1 MLFEQITNL
10 LTTPFVLDHDLG
22 LMNHGKAKE
31 NLELF
36 CFTFETKTNL
46 EQIRC
51 DMWIGLETCPTSIMQ
66 LVGQTPLEQFIEKK
80 QM

>member
-1 MLFEQITNL
+1 M
-10 LTTPFVLDHDLG
+10 TPFVLDHDLG

-36 CFTFETKTNL
+36 CFTFQTKTNL

-51 DMWIGLETCPTSIMQ
+51 DMWIGLESCPISIMQ
-66 LVGQTPLEQFIEKK
+66 LKKQKGLVGQTPLDQNIENK

>member
-1 MLFEQITNL
+1 MLFERITNL
-10 LTTPFVLDHDLG
+10 QTTPFVLDHDLG
-22 LMNHGKAKE
+22 LMNQGKGKE

-51 DMWIGLETCPTSIMQ
+51 D
-66 LVGQTPLEQFIEKK
+66 V
-80 QM
+80 